1 MILAEYLAPHIF
13 KPITSLREV
22 ITFPGYYFCMSG
34 SRKFSQ
40 WEGAGV
46 QIPRRGLT
54 ENFNMAKINN
64 LAIPGGVQTPSPPP
78 PPPHSGSAHVLY
90 AQSVNNN
97 NNNNNNNKIKNA
109 LPYLENFSETLST
122 ALFFG
127 PST

>member
-46 QIPRRGLT
+46 PIPRRGLT

-64 LAIPGGVQTPSPPP
+64 LAIPGGVQTPCPPSPPP
-78 PPPHSGSAHVLY
+78 NSGSAHVLY

-97 NNNNNNNKIKNA
+97 NNNNNKIKNA
-109 LPYLENFSETLST
+109 LP
-122 ALFFG
+122 
-127 PST
+127 